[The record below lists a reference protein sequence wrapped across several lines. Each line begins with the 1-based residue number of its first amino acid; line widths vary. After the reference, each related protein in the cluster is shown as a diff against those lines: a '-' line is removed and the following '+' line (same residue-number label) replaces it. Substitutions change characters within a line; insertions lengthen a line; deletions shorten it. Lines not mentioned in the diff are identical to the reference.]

1 MFNRHKKWRAA
12 QSGVALHVL
21 LHSSQVAEDTGNSPH
36 GFVRLRIAI
45 DMISKEN
52 VVILSPRFPVLII
65 AEVQCTSSAESDTH
79 VGVRQQ
85 VKENDP
91 RDDQVADMPRST
103 V

>member
-1 MFNRHKKWRAA
+1 MFNRYKKWRAA
-12 QSGVALHVL
+12 TSGVALNVL
-21 LHSSQVAEDTGNSPH
+21 LHCSQVAEDTGNSPH

-45 DMISKEN
+45 DMMCNEN

-65 AEVQCTSSAESDTH
+65 AELQCTSSAESDTH
-79 VGVRQQ
+79 IGVRQQ

-91 RDDQVADMPRST
+91 RDDQVADVPRAI